1 MHILIFISTVLG
13 LSCYKCMGE
22 DNLCSPGRL
31 GEKVDCKPDVTHCL
45 KTWTG
50 SLRNMI
56 WLIKLKFS
64 KINKL
69 YAMSKW
75 QLLLFIHLV
84 ETSPKTKRSCGTSKY
99 VGNKCKDL
107 LFGANTM
114 LYCPCN
120 NTNYC
125 NSAGHL
131 QNLLQSFFPSHP
143 YQSQPKVAFF
153 ALVLIFH
160 AFHHHIASF
169 TIQLYSWTI
178 TSKEQSTFS
187 NEIYLNM

>member
-1 MHILIFISTVLG
+1 MQVHIQLTVLIVSVLPSIVFG

-45 KTWTG
+45 KTWT
-50 SLRNMI
+50 
-56 WLIKLKFS
+56 
-64 KINKL
+64 
-69 YAMSKW
+69 
-75 QLLLFIHLV
+75 V

-178 TSKEQSTFS
+178 TSKEQSTFFKW
-187 NEIYLNM
+187 NLY

>member
-1 MHILIFISTVLG
+1 MKYLIYDDFFI
-13 LSCYKCMGE
+13 Y
-22 DNLCSPGRL
+22 
-31 GEKVDCKPDVTHCL
+31 
-45 KTWTG
+45 
-50 SLRNMI
+50 
-56 WLIKLKFS
+56 
-64 KINKL
+64 
-69 YAMSKW
+69 
-75 QLLLFIHLV
+75 LV

-169 TIQLYSWTI
+169 TIQLYS
-178 TSKEQSTFS
+178 
-187 NEIYLNM
+187 